1 MVTEFLV
8 VQKILLVSFP
18 LFKLIISLMPC
29 HLDCAS
35 GETVNRCYLQRLERE
50 SQALGRERGGGHTH
64 ALVDWSL
71 PSSAT
76 SADEEK
82 VNFGATIERDSAS

>member
-8 VQKILLVSFP
+8 VQRILLVSFP

-35 GETVNRCYLQRLERE
+35 GETVNCSYLQRRERE
-50 SQALGRERGGGHTH
+50 SQALGRERGGRAH
-64 ALVDWSL
+64 ARPGRLE
-71 PSSAT
+71 PS
-76 SADEEK
+76 K
-82 VNFGATIERDSAS
+82 QRNFC